1 MAGAMLGISTI
12 SMVNGGKG
20 RVSSFVAALLVMIVM
35 FGAYPLLNY
44 IPLGVL
50 VGMLFVVAIRL
61 FKWFTISA
69 IVAELLPTKLRE
81 KLKIQNSRI
90 ELVDL
95 SIIIIVTVITV
106 VYNLVIASAIG
117 IVIAALSYAYK
128 NSNSLE
134 VKSEIREK
142 GHKLI
147 KVYIVEGPV
156 FYGSKKRF
164 FKYFQIKDDPQYVQI
179 DFDNDLYM
187 DYTFIEA
194 LNKLCKKYKDSGR
207 EIKIKKLRRTAQQ
220 TVEKFQKFVNNIEFI
235 EEKIELPGVPQFI
248 EAHNKVVNEIKENE
262 RKDDDSQITNV
273 SLFFLFSL
281 LILSNDILEPK
292 IP

>member
-1 MAGAMLGISTI
+1 MLGISTI